1 LTAAP
6 ETPVTEITCHTRH
19 KMRSALVLTPYLVS
33 VGILAFFSSAQAGPT
48 TKGDENQDDNKI
60 ELHFHLDGQEI
71 EEGATPEMLTYNRG
85 RKWNQRE
92 SGEYQRGNSK
102 EYQRGNSREY
112 QRGNSREYQREYS
125 KGWMDKNG
133 KVTNLKVISQLGYH
147 EVTLDSC
154 EEECS
159 KNPKCVGYT
168 FITSSSRCDLKD
180 EFGIAGGLKKIDG
193 LVAGEKINRKGN
205 SVNGEWSKWSAC
217 SKTCGGGYRT
227 RTCTTGYAR
236 YGEADCSNEYGPGN
250 REICNTNKCSSG
262 YYN

>member
-1 LTAAP
+1 
-6 ETPVTEITCHTRH
+6 
-19 KMRSALVLTPYLVS
+19 MRSALVLTPYLVS

-71 EEGATPEMLTYNRG
+71 EEGTTPEMLSYNRG
-85 RKWNQRE
+85 TKWNQRHASRE
-92 SGEYQRGNSK
+92 
-102 EYQRGNSREY
+102 NSREY
-112 QRGNSREYQREYS
+112 KRGNSGEYRRGNSREYQREYS

-168 FITSSSRCDLKD
+168 FITSRSRCDLKD
-180 EFGIAGGLKKIDG
+180 ESGIAGGLKKIDG
-193 LVAGEKINRKGN
+193 LVAGKKINRNGN
-205 SVNGEWSKWSAC
+205 SVYGEWSKWTAC

-227 RTCTTGYAR
+227 RTCTTGY
-236 YGEADCSNEYGPGN
+236 GEADCEKGYGPGN